1 MSIGQIVVII
11 VVIFITEEEKMK
23 PFQLSTILRVLE
35 IAKNPAINQVELIN
49 KLIFSF
55 DPQQGMIEIDKHS
68 ANKIVR
74 GTKSLSRAT
83 KKSIYETEYAVLKKR
98 IEENIIPL
106 LQESAF
112 EQIAQSIKVI
122 LNDDDSISLKA
133 HIGPILDDQ
142 FTKEAILSTDSLPFL
157 DLLTSTLYYVAIN
170 TTAKVED
177 KEKLHDY
184 LKSISTRVEQPRLQP
199 LEQDDQK
206 ALEDLLTDADN
217 GMPDAQFCLGY
228 MYFYGLPPIPQN
240 YYRAGYYLH
249 KAALAGD
256 AEAIYMLS
264 IIFKDGLDVEQS
276 YDQALTLLQM
286 AADLEYPA
294 AQFDLGLWYEE
305 GKHVPKDTAKAI
317 ELWQKSAGQDNSDAL
332 IAMGMAYE
340 CGIDG
345 IVNKNIGM
353 AYKCYCKA
361 KELGH
366 PLAQKCLDE
375 LL

>member
-1 MSIGQIVVII
+1 MN
-11 VVIFITEEEKMK
+11 

-35 IAKNPAINQVELIN
+35 TAKNPAITQVELIN

-55 DPQQGMIEIDKHS
+55 DPQQGKIEIDKIS
-68 ANKIVR
+68 ANRLIT
-74 GTKSLSRAT
+74 GTRSLSRSI
-83 KKSIYETEYAVLKKR
+83 KKAIYETEYDVLKQR

-112 EQIAQSIKVI
+112 EQITRSIKVI
-122 LNDDDSISLKA
+122 LNDDDSISLNA
-133 HIGPILDDQ
+133 HIGPIVDDQ
-142 FTKEAILSTDSLPFL
+142 FTKEAILSTDFLPFL

-184 LKSISTRVEQPRLQP
+184 LKSISTRADQPRIAP
-199 LEQDDQK
+199 LSEDDKK
-206 ALEDLLTDADN
+206 AIEDLLTDADN
-217 GMPDAQFCLGY
+217 GRPDAQFCLGY

-264 IIFKDGLDVEQS
+264 IIFKNGLDVEQS

-332 IAMGMAYE
+332 IALGMAYE
-340 CGIDG
+340 CGIAG
-345 IVNKNIGM
+345 IVNRNIGT
-353 AYKCYCKA
+353 AYKYYSKA